1 MVMLGW
7 SVHLTTF
14 FFLGKFDQADDQYS
28 VHIPSL
34 VTDNNPSYISGR
46 GKKGGRSIHSV
57 GIAD

>member
-7 SVHLTTF
+7 SVHLTTL

-28 VHIPSL
+28 VHIPSP

-46 GKKGGRSIHSV
+46 EKMAI
-57 GIAD
+57 DQFMQ